1 MFYRVIGPMGSGKRS
16 FMLDLA
22 KEAFDEGE
30 RVFFIVPEQAT
41 ARYERAL
48 TEHLGN
54 GCSLFA
60 EVCNF
65 SRLSNLVLRRYGS
78 LAGRSVTEEEKKLLL
93 ARILK
98 EKRGALKHL
107 PTRLSPEAIDR
118 FYGELE
124 EARQAGL
131 SGESLGVLCGDEAL
145 SPILREK
152 LEELHLI
159 QSCLAAALEGRFT
172 DPAMEEERL
181 CRILEEFPFFKD
193 ATVIIDGFW
202 DFTAPQEALIRRF
215 FRQAK
220 TVAVSFVGEKGKTE
234 PFERSLLSAGRLL
247 RFAREAG
254 EEVKDVTLTCGD
266 ASGPL
271 AFLQKGLAESAV
283 TWPEVPEGL
292 TLTACATP
300 TDQAEALCD
309 TILSQVQKGA
319 RWRDFAILTKS
330 EESRNVIKW
339 VLEAQG
345 IPVFCEEKKPLSQSP
360 LARTLILAVQIA
372 GLRAREEAVREYLVR
387 GLFTCGEEEKFLLEK
402 YVATWSPS
410 CRALLDGNDFI
421 MNPDGYF
428 AMGKDRAEEL
438 EKVNRAKKKVFTP
451 IRHLSMA
458 LAAGTNEEKA
468 AALVAFLQEIGAEK
482 ELNRRIRQREE
493 TGLWEEAGEAVRTWN
508 CVLER
513 ISAIARTCG
522 DETDS
527 AEDFASILTTALS
540 GALPGQIPPG
550 QDRVHLG
557 QLGFARPENVTHLF
571 LTDLNA
577 GVFPAPPPKG
587 QWISQEERIRLS
599 EYGYPLS
606 HGERARGDELFLLYL
621 AAATPKEALHLSY
634 LTGADAQGGHGAL
647 SVFGKRILALFPLLK
662 EERWDRERAMPRTK
676 EGAFRYVLSH
686 AGEDTPLMQALTA
699 ELEKDEAFRARLLT
713 CVSGKGLLKEDF
725 ALTEEFPYEGQDVSM
740 TYSRLETYSKC
751 RFSYFARYLLEAKA
765 QDKARF
771 GANVTGSFVHRVLEV
786 VLARLAAEGR
796 QLSRLSHK
804 ELKALNDEAFENAVK
819 EIALGGI
826 EDPTVSMQL
835 KQIGRSTLLILQN
848 MQKEFSE
855 SVFEPLFFEK
865 ELTDLG
871 GSYTLPLPDGTK
883 LRLYGTIDR
892 VDRYVA
898 KNGREY
904 VRVVD
909 YKTGSQTFCLED
921 VANGLDLQMLLYLFA
936 LWERPLTENSTEG
949 ALPAGI
955 LYMSGMG
962 AATACEN
969 EKELKKVEETPFLG
983 LKRKGLLVD
992 DAELLSAQDPK
1003 GDGKWIPVAWNHLT
1017 KSGKRALVTME
1028 KLGMLRRKVE
1038 ADFTRLA
1045 EELKGGRIHANPIF
1059 SPSKKIDPCLYC
1071 DHLPIC
1077 KRNPSCRRPY
1087 RAKVTDEEIFGR
1099 EEI

>member
-16 FMLDLA
+16 YMLDLA
-22 KEAFDEGE
+22 KKTFEAGD

-54 GCSLFA
+54 RCSLFA

-98 EKRGALKHL
+98 EKRGSLKHL
-107 PTRLSPEAIDR
+107 PTRPNPDVIDH

-131 SGESLGVLCGDEAL
+131 FGDGLAELCRDEAL
-145 SPILREK
+145 SPDLREK
-152 LEELHLI
+152 LAEIHLV
-159 QSCLAAALEGRFT
+159 QSRLAAVLEGRFT

-181 CRILEEFPFFKD
+181 CHILDEYSFFKD
-193 ATVIIDGFW
+193 ATVMIDGFW

-220 TVAVSFVGEKGKTE
+220 TVAVSFVAEKGKTE
-234 PFERSLLSAGRLL
+234 LFERSLFSARRLL

-254 EEVKDVTLTCGD
+254 VDVEDVTLSQKEATGT
-266 ASGPL
+266 L
-271 AFLQKGLAESAV
+271 AFLQQGLGGNTDPCKKA
-283 TWPEVPEGL
+283 PEGL

-300 TDQAEALCD
+300 TEQAEAVCD
-309 TILSQVQKGA
+309 SILTLVHQGA
-319 RWRDFAILTKS
+319 SFRDFAILSKD
-330 EESRNVIKW
+330 EGSRNVIKW
-339 VLEAQG
+339 VLEARG
-345 IPVFCEEKKPLSQSP
+345 VPVFCEEKKPLAQSP
-360 LARTLILAVQIA
+360 LARTLILAVQMSR
-372 GLRAREEAVREYLVR
+372 LRAREEAVREYLVR
-387 GLFTCGEEEKFLLEK
+387 GLFTCPEEEKFLLEK
-402 YVATWSPS
+402 YIATWSPS
-410 CRALLDGNDFI
+410 CRSLLDGKDFV
-421 MNPDGYF
+421 MNPNGYF
-428 AMGKDRAEEL
+428 TMGKDEAAEL
-438 EKVNRAKKKVFTP
+438 EKVNRAKKRVFTP
-451 IRHLSMA
+451 IRRLSMA
-458 LAAGTNEEKA
+458 LAAGTNSEKA
-468 AALVAFLQEIGAEK
+468 AALIAFLGEIGAEK
-482 ELNRRIRQREE
+482 ELSKALRQGEE
-493 TGLWEEAGEAVRTWN
+493 KGLWEEAGEAVRTWN

-513 ISAIARTCG
+513 ISGIARTCG
-522 DETDS
+522 DELDEG
-527 AEDFASILTTALS
+527 EDFAALLTMALS
-540 GALPGQIPPG
+540 GSLPGQIPPG

-587 QWISQEERIRLS
+587 QLISQEERIRLS

-606 HGERARGDELFLLYL
+606 HGDRARNDELFLLYL
-621 AAATPKEALHLSY
+621 AAATPKQALHLSY

-662 EERWDRERAMPRTK
+662 EKKWDRDRAMPRTK
-676 EGAFRYVLSH
+676 EAAFRYVLSH

-699 ELEKDEAFRARLLT
+699 ELEGDEAFRARLLT

-725 ALTEEFPYEGQDVSM
+725 ALTEEFPYEGHDVSM

-751 RFSYFARYLLEAKA
+751 RFSYFARYLLEARD
-765 QDKARF
+765 QGKARF
-771 GANVTGSFVHRVLEV
+771 GSNVTGSFVHRVLEV

-796 QLSRLSHK
+796 HLSQLSPK
-804 ELKALNDEAFENAVK
+804 ELKDLNDEAFQDAVR

-826 EDPTVSMQL
+826 EDPTTAMQL
-835 KQIGRSTLLILQN
+835 KQIAGSTLLILRN

-855 SVFEPLFFEK
+855 SAFEPLFFEK
-865 ELTDLG
+865 ELSDLG

-883 LRLYGTIDR
+883 LCLYGTIDR
-892 VDRYVA
+892 VDRYVG

-936 LWERPLTENSTEG
+936 LWER
-949 ALPAGI
+949 
-955 LYMSGMG
+955 
-962 AATACEN
+962 
-969 EKELKKVEETPFLG
+969 
-983 LKRKGLLVD
+983 
-992 DAELLSAQDPK
+992 
-1003 GDGKWIPVAWNHLT
+1003 
-1017 KSGKRALVTME
+1017 
-1028 KLGMLRRKVE
+1028 
-1038 ADFTRLA
+1038 
-1045 EELKGGRIHANPIF
+1045 
-1059 SPSKKIDPCLYC
+1059 
-1071 DHLPIC
+1071 
-1077 KRNPSCRRPY
+1077 
-1087 RAKVTDEEIFGR
+1087 
-1099 EEI
+1099 

>member
-1 MFYRVIGPMGSGKRS
+1 MFYRVIGPMGSGKES

-22 KEAFDEGE
+22 KNAFDARE

-54 GCSLFA
+54 RCSLFA

-65 SRLSNLVLRRYGS
+65 SRLSNLVLRQYGS

-98 EKRGALKHL
+98 EKRGTLKHL
-107 PTRLSPEAIDR
+107 PTRPSPDAIDR

-131 SGESLGVLCGDEAL
+131 SGESLAGLCRDEAL
-145 SPILREK
+145 SPTLREK
-152 LEELHLI
+152 LEELHLV
-159 QSCLAAALEGRFT
+159 QSRLAATLEGRFT

-181 CRILEEFPFFKD
+181 CRILEEYPFFKD
-193 ATVIIDGFW
+193 TTVLIDGFW

-220 TVAVSFVGEKGKTE
+220 TVAISFVAEKGKTE
-234 PFERSLLSAGRLL
+234 LFERSLLSARRCL

-254 EEVKDVTLTCGD
+254 VEVEDVTLTPK
-266 ASGPL
+266 AEAGPL
-271 AFLQKGLAESAV
+271 HFLQQGLGGGTEVWAEK
-283 TWPEVPEGL
+283 PEGL
-292 TLTACATP
+292 TLTACTTP
-300 TDQAEALCD
+300 TDQAEAVCD
-309 TILSQVQKGA
+309 SILALVQKGA
-319 RWRDFAILTKS
+319 RWRDLAIL
-330 EESRNVIKW
+330 SRNEGSQNVIKW

-345 IPVFCEEKKPLSQSP
+345 IPVFCEEKKPLAQSP
-360 LARTLILAVQIA
+360 LARTLILGVQIA
-372 GLRAREEAVREYLVR
+372 TLRAREEAVREYLVR
-387 GLFTCGEEEKFLLEK
+387 GLFSCPEEEKFLLEK
-402 YVATWSPS
+402 YIATWSPS
-410 CRALLDGNDFI
+410 CRSLLDGKDFV
-421 MNPDGYF
+421 MNPNGYF
-428 AMGKDRAEEL
+428 TIGKDEAAEL
-438 EKVNRAKKKVFTP
+438 EKVNRAKGKVFTP

-458 LAAGTNEEKA
+458 LAAGTNGEKA

-482 ELNRRIRQREE
+482 ELSQELRRGEE
-493 TGLWEEAGEAVRTWN
+493 QELWEEAGEAVRTWN

-513 ISAIARTCG
+513 ISGIARTCG
-522 DETDS
+522 DETDE
-527 AEDFASILTTALS
+527 AEDFASLLTMALS
-540 GALPGQIPPG
+540 GSLPGQIPPG

-587 QWISQEERIRLS
+587 QLISQEERIRLG

-606 HGERARGDELFLLYL
+606 HGDRAQNDELFLLYL

-634 LTGADAQGGHGAL
+634 LTGADSQGGHGAL
-647 SVFGKRILALFPLLK
+647 SVFGKRILALFPKLK
-662 EERWDRERAMPRTK
+662 EEIRSREDAMPRTK
-676 EGAFRYVLSH
+676 EAAFRYVLSH

-699 ELEKDEAFRARLLT
+699 ELEQDEAFRNRLLT
-713 CVSGKGLLKEDF
+713 CVSGKGLLREEF
-725 ALTEEFPYEGQDVSM
+725 ALTEELPYEGQDVSM

-765 QDKARF
+765 QGKARF

-786 VLARLAAEGR
+786 VLARLAAEGKR
-796 QLSRLSHK
+796 LQELSRQ
-804 ELKALNDEAFENAVK
+804 ELKAMNDLAFEEAVK
-819 EIALGGI
+819 EIALQGI

-835 KQIGRSTLLILQN
+835 KQIGRSTLLILRN
-848 MQKEFSE
+848 MQMEFADSA
-855 SVFEPLFFEK
+855 FEPLFFEK

-883 LRLYGTIDR
+883 LCLYGTIDR
-892 VDRYVA
+892 VDRYVG

-909 YKTGSQTFCLED
+909 YKTGPQTFCLED

-936 LWERPLTENSTEG
+936 LWGRPLSQNGGEG
-949 ALPAGI
+949 SLPAGI

-962 AATACEN
+962 TSTACEN

-983 LKRKGLLVD
+983 LKRKGLMVD
-992 DAELLSAQDPK
+992 DAELLSAQDPA

-1045 EELKGGRIHANPIF
+1045 AELKGGLIQTNPIF
-1059 SPSKKIDPCLYC
+1059 SQSKQIDPCQYC

-1077 KRNPSCRRPY
+1077 KRNASCRRPY

-1099 EEI
+1099 EEV